1 MHWTNAEDLPLDPWM
16 RVHARLGA
24 EVVHVI
30 PRAMIIHG
38 TVAEWES
45 WTDMR
50 FPDSGPYVV
59 PGALQ
64 PVVIDRGRDE
74 GRYEDPN
81 VWMRHP
87 V

>member
-1 MHWTNAEDLPLDPWM
+1 M
-16 RVHARLGA
+16 GA
-24 EVVHVI
+24 ELLAVAPRTIVI
-30 PRAMIIHG
+30 EG
-38 TVAEWES
+38 TVAEWER
-45 WTDMR
+45 WTDMA

-64 PVVIDRGRDE
+64 PVLIDRERDV

-87 V
+87 ID